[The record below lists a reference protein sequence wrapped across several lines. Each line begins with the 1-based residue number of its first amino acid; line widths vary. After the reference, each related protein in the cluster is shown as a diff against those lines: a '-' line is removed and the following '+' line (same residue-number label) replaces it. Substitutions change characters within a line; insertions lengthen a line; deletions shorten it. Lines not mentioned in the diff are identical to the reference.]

1 MGVTYNPF
9 SLEGKTILVT
19 GASSGIGRQTAIECS
34 KMGAKVVVCGRNQER
49 LNETLSS
56 MDGEGHIS
64 FAGDLIDENIIKQLV
79 QDIPNIDGALFAA
92 GRGLAIPFLFA
103 TREKFDD
110 VFNIN
115 FFSNI
120 ELLRVL
126 AKKKKFNSYS
136 SAVFIVSI
144 GGTGRFTPG
153 NSVYGA
159 AKAALNSMIH
169 YCAIEL
175 APKKIRV
182 NGICPGMID
191 TPLIHRGT
199 ISEEQLKTD
208 AENYPLKR
216 YGTPEDVAK
225 GAIYL
230 LSDAS
235 SWVTGHSLVIDGGIT
250 AK

>member
-1 MGVTYNPF
+1 MGVAYNPF

-34 KMGAKVVVCGRNQER
+34 KMGAKVIVCGRNQER

-56 MDGEGHIS
+56 MEGEGHAS
-64 FAGDLIDENIIKQLV
+64 FAGDLVENENIGKLV
-79 QDIPNIDGALFAA
+79 DSISNIDGAVFAA

-110 VFNIN
+110 IFNIN

-120 ELLRVL
+120 ELLRML
-126 AKKKKFNSYS
+126 AKKKKFNAGG
-136 SAVFIVSI
+136 SAVLIVSI

-159 AKAALNSMIH
+159 AKAALKSMVN
-169 YCAIEL
+169 YGAVEL
-175 APKKIRV
+175 ASKKIRV

-199 ISEEQLKTD
+199 ISEDQLKAD
-208 AENYPLKR
+208 AETYPLKR
-216 YGTPEDVAK
+216 YGKPEDVAM

>member
-56 MDGEGHIS
+56 MEGEGHIS
-64 FAGDLIDENIIKQLV
+64 FAGDLLEDDVIKQLV
-79 QDIPNIDGALFAA
+79 QEIPNIDGTVLAA
-92 GRGLAIPFLFA
+92 GRGLTLPFQFS
-103 TREKFDD
+103 TREKFDEI
-110 VFNIN
+110 FNIN
-115 FFSNI
+115 FFSTV
-120 ELLRVL
+120 ELLRML
-126 AKKKKFNSYS
+126 AKKKKINANGSV
-136 SAVFIVSI
+136 VFIVSI
-144 GGTGRFTPG
+144 GGTRRFSPG
-153 NSVYGA
+153 NGIYGA
-159 AKAALNSMIH
+159 AKAALNSMVH
-169 YCAIEL
+169 FAAIEL
-175 APKKIRV
+175 ASKKIRV

-191 TPLIHRGT
+191 TPLIHNGT
-199 ISEEQLKTD
+199 LSEEQLKMD
-208 AENYPLKR
+208 AEKYPLKR
-216 YGTPEDVAK
+216 YGKTEDVAM

>member
-34 KMGAKVVVCGRNQER
+34 KMGAKVIVCGRNQER

-56 MDGEGHIS
+56 MEVEGHIS
-64 FAGDLIDENIIKQLV
+64 FAGDLLEEDVIKQLV
-79 QDIPNIDGALFAA
+79 QEIPNIDGTVLAA
-92 GRGLAIPFLFA
+92 GRGLTLPFQFS
-103 TREKFDD
+103 TREKFDEI
-110 VFNIN
+110 FNIN
-115 FFSNI
+115 FFSTV
-120 ELLRVL
+120 ELLRML
-126 AKKKKFNSYS
+126 AKKKKINANGS
-136 SAVFIVSI
+136 VVIIVSI
-144 GGTGRFTPG
+144 GGTKKFAPG
-153 NSVYGA
+153 NGIYGA
-159 AKAALNSMIH
+159 AKAALNSMVH
-169 YCAIEL
+169 FSAIEL
-175 APKKIRV
+175 ASKKIRV

-199 ISEEQLKTD
+199 LSEEQLKMD
-208 AENYPLKR
+208 AEKYPLKR
-216 YGTPEDVAK
+216 YGKTEDVAM